1 MRKAESSSGLSMAD
15 RVLRRRARWAVYAP
29 TVRARLWQ
37 YALLMRWDRPIGALL
52 LLWPML
58 WALWLAGNGRPDWDV
73 VAVFVTGVWVMRSAG
88 CVINDYLDRHV
99 DPFVER
105 TRDRPL
111 AAGRVYPNEALAL
124 FGLLMAIALALA
136 LLCNRMTLLL
146 AFGGAFLAATYPLM
160 KRYTYLP
167 QVYLGMAFGWAVPM
181 AWAGQ
186 TGEFPPALA
195 WLVFLTAV
203 VWAVIYDTQYAMVDR
218 DDDLKIGVKSTAILF
233 GELDRPI
240 LAALQA
246 LMLLALLL
254 IGRQADLAWPYAVS
268 LIGVA
273 ALFVRQQAL
282 MRARDRAGS
291 FAAFRNNNWVGGVV
305 FLGIL
310 AAYRVS

>member
-1 MRKAESSSGLSMAD
+1 MRKGEPSSGISMAD
-15 RVLRRRARWAVYAP
+15 RVLRWRARWAVYAP

-58 WALWLAGNGRPDWDV
+58 WALWLAGNGRPDGGV

-111 AAGRVYPNEALAL
+111 AAGRVYPQEALAL
-124 FGLLMAIALALA
+124 FGLLMAIALGLA

-186 TGEFPPALA
+186 TGAFPPPLA

-218 DDDLKIGVKSTAILF
+218 DDDLRIGVKSTAILF

-254 IGRQADLAWPYAVS
+254 IGRQAGLAWPYFVS

-273 ALFVRQQAL
+273 ALFVWQQRL
-282 MRARDRAGS
+282 IRERDRAGC

-310 AAYRVS
+310 AAYLVS